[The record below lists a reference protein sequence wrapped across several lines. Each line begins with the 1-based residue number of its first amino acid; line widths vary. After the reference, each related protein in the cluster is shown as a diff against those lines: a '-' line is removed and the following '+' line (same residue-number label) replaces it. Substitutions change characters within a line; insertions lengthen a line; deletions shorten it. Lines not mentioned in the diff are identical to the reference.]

1 MSASSPLTAKGRRR
15 GPGRPWQ
22 PGTSGNPHGRP
33 PAECDIAAMCRQHG
47 PAAVDMLAAMAGLI
61 PGERAESESTRLA
74 AVKELLDR
82 GFGRPTQIL
91 GGDDERGPIAI
102 EFTWAPATP
111 QPEPRT
117 ALDIEGTPDEDSA
130 DDVGCLAWNAC

>member
-1 MSASSPLTAKGRRR
+1 
-15 GPGRPWQ
+15 
-22 PGTSGNPHGRP
+22 
-33 PAECDIAAMCRQHG
+33 MCRQHG

-82 GFGRPTQIL
+82 GFGRATLPLAADPEQPMTV
-91 GGDDERGPIAI
+91 

-111 QPEPRT
+111 AEPPSAAPVIDAAPLPPET
-117 ALDIEGTPDEDSA
+117 APLTLVWAS
-130 DDVGCLAWNAC
+130 DDQ